1 MLRVLRSSLVLASS
15 LLFAAAPLWSTA
27 EPAAAAGKPPSI
39 AVLNFDSTGL
49 TAWWSGYNFDPGAA
63 LADVFTDKLVN
74 AGTYSVVDRTH
85 LQSVLQEHNL
95 SGSGQIEPAT
105 QAQIGRLTG
114 AGYLIVGRIVQFERT
129 GHQGGNLGGFM
140 GNNLGLGGVGVSK
153 TVLRVS
159 VKVIEVNTGR
169 IVEAID
175 DDKSTSTTSFQVG
188 DFAPGVGGSYS
199 NSEFE
204 SSAMGKL
211 VTGVAEDLV
220 TKMDPSKLTST
231 TATGT
236 AIRGRVL
243 TVDGDDIVLNVGS
256 NKGVQEGMYFDVLE
270 VKQLKDPDSGRTI
283 TSEIQKGTLQVVSVT
298 ADSAVAK
305 KVSGTVHSLMA
316 VRSE

>member
-1 MLRVLRSSLVLASS
+1 MLRVIRSFFGAAVALVLAAS
-15 LLFAAAPLWSTA
+15 AVAAP
-27 EPAAAAGKPPSI
+27 PASAAGKPPSV

-74 AGTYSVVDRTH
+74 AGSYSVVDRTH
-85 LQSVLQEHNL
+85 LQSVLQEHSL
-95 SGSGQIEPAT
+95 SGSGAVEPST

-114 AGYLIVGRIVQFERT
+114 ANYLIVGRIIQFERT

-159 VKVIEVNTGR
+159 IKVLEVNTGR

-175 DDKSTSTTSFQVG
+175 DDKSTSTTSFSVG

-211 VTGVAEDLV
+211 VSGVAEDLV
-220 TKMDPSKLTST
+220 QKMDPTKMTST

-236 AIRGRVL
+236 GIRGRIL
-243 TVDGDDIVLNVGS
+243 TVDGDDIVLNVGTS
-256 NKGVQEGMYFDVLE
+256 KGVQEGMYFDVLD

-283 TSEIQKGTLQVVSVT
+283 TSEIQKGTIQVISVT

-305 KVSGTVHSLMA
+305 RVSGAARALQY

>member
-1 MLRVLRSSLVLASS
+1 VLRVIRTFLAASFTLVLA
-15 LLFAAAPLWSTA
+15 ASTCGA
-27 EPAAAAGKPPSI
+27 SPASAAGKPPSV

-49 TAWWSGYNFDPGAA
+49 TSWWSGYNFDPGAA

-74 AGTYSVVDRTH
+74 AGGYTVVDRTH
-85 LQSVLQEHNL
+85 LQSVLQEHSL
-95 SGSGQIEPAT
+95 SASGNVEPST

-114 AGYLIVGRIVQFERT
+114 ANYLIVGRIVQFERT

-159 VKVIEVNTGR
+159 VKVLEVNTGR

-175 DDKSTSTTSFQVG
+175 DDKSTSTTSFSVG

-211 VTGVAEDLV
+211 VSGVADDLV
-220 TKMDPSKLTST
+220 QKMDPTKMTST

-236 AIRGRVL
+236 GIRGRVL

-256 NKGVQEGMYFDVLE
+256 AKGVQEGMYFDVLDI
-270 VKQLKDPDSGRTI
+270 KQLKDPDSGRTI
-283 TSEIQKGTLQVVSVT
+283 TSEIQKGTIQVVSVT

-305 KVSGTVHSLMA
+305 RVSGAVHALQYI
-316 VRSE
+316 RSE

>member
-1 MLRVLRSSLVLASS
+1 MLRVIRSSLIAAFAFVLAAPTVG
-15 LLFAAAPLWSTA
+15 AA
-27 EPAAAAGKPPSI
+27 PAAAAGKPPSV

-74 AGTYSVVDRTH
+74 AGGYSVVDRTH
-85 LQSVLQEHNL
+85 LQSVLQEHSL
-95 SGSGQIEPAT
+95 SASGSVEPST

-114 AGYLIVGRIVQFERT
+114 AGYLIVGRIIQFERT

-159 VKVIEVNTGR
+159 VKVLEVNTGR

-175 DDKSTSTTSFQVG
+175 DDKSTSTTSFSVG

-211 VTGVAEDLV
+211 ISGVADDLV
-220 TKMDPSKLTST
+220 QKMDPTKMTST

-236 AIRGRVL
+236 GIRGRVL

-256 NKGVQEGMYFDVLE
+256 NKGVAEGMYFDVLD

-283 TSEIQKGTLQVVSVT
+283 TSEIQKGTIQIVSVT

-305 KVSGTVHSLMA
+305 RVSGVVHALQV